1 VKNRW
6 AGDLQKKLHVFKS
19 AKGPRR
25 KQVMRLVKVRDCSSK
40 MLDEE
45 TELAYLF
52 TLLNG
57 RVAAA
62 TYQKPSAVSAVLS
75 NILAARPSSK

>member
-1 VKNRW
+1 
-6 AGDLQKKLHVFKS
+6 VFKS
-19 AKGPRR
+19 VKGPRR
-25 KQVMRLVKVRDCSSK
+25 KQVMRPVKVRDCSSK

-45 TELAYLF
+45 TVLAYLF

-57 RVAAA
+57 RVAA

>member
-1 VKNRW
+1 MKNRW

-25 KQVMRLVKVRDCSSK
+25 EQVMRLVKVRDCSSK

-57 RVAAA
+57 RVAA

>member
-1 VKNRW
+1 MKNRC
-6 AGDLQKKLHVFKS
+6 AGDLQKKFHVFKS

-25 KQVMRLVKVRDCSSK
+25 EQVMRLVKVRDCSSK

-57 RVAAA
+57 RVAAI
-62 TYQKPSAVSAVLS
+62 YQKPSAVSAVLS